1 MKLFL
6 SCNAKEK
13 TKAQKIDKKGR
24 SPPLIYFYSDIE
36 GAAVK
41 NGGLVFSPQKRD
53 KKINESIIAGIFY
66 LSFRCLFLSDSLR
79 LAISK
84 NIHK

>member
-13 TKAQKIDKKGR
+13 TKAQKIYKKGK

-36 GAAVK
+36 GVTVE
-41 NGGLVFSPQKRD
+41 NGGLVFLPQKKD
-53 KKINESIIAGIFY
+53 KK
-66 LSFRCLFLSDSLR
+66 
-79 LAISK
+79 
-84 NIHK
+84 